1 MELYCELC
9 CLPFEGRRCPVCG
22 RKAVRGVEPEDLCF
36 LTEQEQIWAGMLA
49 DVLQKEGIPCLRK
62 SVLGAGLALKGGV
75 MMERERFYVYFRQL
89 DAAREI
95 VEGLFAVPD
104 EEADAAAWTEPE
116 IEGGAGIVKNEE

>member
-1 MELYCELC
+1 MELYCEVC

-22 RKAVRGVEPEDLCF
+22 RKAGRGVEPEDLCF

-95 VEGLFAVPD
+95 VEGLFAAP
-104 EEADAAAWTEPE
+104 EEEVDSSMFVSLPIQREAE
-116 IEGGAGIVKNEE
+116 